1 MQLMDWVVG
10 LSVRWV
16 SGVAGWMDG
25 VIEWVWRICMDPMGT
40 ERWALFVKWVWKEK
54 RVDE

>member
-1 MQLMDWVVG
+1 MDWVVG